1 MTVDSW
7 VVMLAA
13 IGLCN
18 LLIDHRGFES
28 SLVHFYLLDFFC
40 AFRGNQHFYRL
51 LTQCKMYP

>member
-1 MTVDSW
+1 MFAV
-7 VVMLAA
+7 
-13 IGLCN
+13 IELCN

-51 LTQCKMYP
+51 LTQCEMYP